1 MDRISDFCTR
11 IRNAITARHSKV
23 DIPHS
28 KLQAGIA
35 EQLKNY
41 GYIRGYRVAHLGAQ
55 SMIRVYLKYKKE
67 GNPAIT
73 HIERL
78 SKPSCRSYVKA
89 QSIPS
94 ICSGYGIVIL
104 STNKGIFGGKEA
116 KNLNVGGEMLCQ
128 IW

>member
-11 IRNAITARHSKV
+11 LRNAMTARHVKV

-28 KLQAGIA
+28 KLKVGIA

-41 GYIRGYRVAHLGAQ
+41 GYIRDYRVAHLGAQ
-55 SMIRVYLKYKKE
+55 GMIRIYLKYKQE

-73 HIERL
+73 CIERL
-78 SKPSCRSYVKA
+78 SKPSRRSYVKA
-89 QSIPS
+89 QTIPS
-94 ICSGYGIVIL
+94 VCSGYGLVIL
-104 STNKGIFGGKEA
+104 STSKGIVGGKEA
-116 KNLNVGGEMLCQ
+116 KDLNVGGEMLCQ